1 MQSLLDWECNIPIR
15 QQNCQNWAFWHQVQ
29 FFQVKVKHNIISY
42 INHIVLYYLLFI
54 LDYSDDDESDGE
66 IHQNTSL
73 KRPLETGSV
82 SEQTG
87 SDPSDPGIA
96 DSKSDADLD
105 QPSNRKKSRHGN
117 EKLIRLLQRLFPT
130 QKKEVRT

>member
-1 MQSLLDWECNIPIR
+1 MGSFILELLD
-15 QQNCQNWAFWHQVQ
+15 F
-29 FFQVKVKHNIISY
+29 
-42 INHIVLYYLLFI
+42 
-54 LDYSDDDESDGE
+54 SDDDESDSNE
-66 IHQNTSL
+66 IHQTSSL

-105 QPSNRKKSRHGN
+105 QASNRKKSRPDN
-117 EKLIRLLQRLFPT
+117 EKLVRLLQRLFPM
-130 QKKEVRT
+130 QKKEVRTLT

>member
-1 MQSLLDWECNIPIR
+1 M
-15 QQNCQNWAFWHQVQ
+15 
-29 FFQVKVKHNIISY
+29 
-42 INHIVLYYLLFI
+42 
-54 LDYSDDDESDGE
+54 
-66 IHQNTSL
+66 

-105 QPSNRKKSRHGN
+105 PASSRKKSRPDN
-117 EKLIRLLQRLFPT
+117 DKLVRLLQRLFPM
-130 QKKEVRT
+130 QKKEVRILTTKIHFRVLPCTSFEFL

>member
-1 MQSLLDWECNIPIR
+1 M
-15 QQNCQNWAFWHQVQ
+15 
-29 FFQVKVKHNIISY
+29 
-42 INHIVLYYLLFI
+42 
-54 LDYSDDDESDGE
+54 
-66 IHQNTSL
+66 

-105 QPSNRKKSRHGN
+105 QASNRKKSRPDN
-117 EKLIRLLQRLFPT
+117 EKLVRLLQRLFPM
-130 QKKEVRT
+130 QKKEVRTLTKMGSVFLMVILSESHVGQ

>member
-15 QQNCQNWAFWHQVQ
+15 QQNCLNWAFWHQVQ

-105 QPSNRKKSRHGN
+105 QPSNRKKSRHDN